1 MMVFIEDIKMI
12 QASPMRIRT
21 LLNRCHYLKSFV
33 YEKEWLEVV
42 DNRESIV
49 VEVVPRKNSR
59 PVCSGCGGHS
69 GGYDSASEARLFAFV
84 PIWGFAV
91 YLRYSMRRVNCPR
104 CGIKV
109 EQVPWSDGKSP
120 RTRALEVFLAR
131 WARRLS
137 WSEVADVFQ
146 SSWEQVYRSVCRV
159 VHYGLAH
166 RSLEGI
172 DAIGVDEVQCGRGH
186 AYMTLVYQLDGDR
199 KRLLHVSRDR
209 KVKSLLGFFRSLT
222 QEQIARIRFV
232 CSDMWRPYLKVIAKK
247 LPHALHILDRF
258 HVVALLN
265 KAVDEVRRQEA
276 KRLRNQ
282 GYEEV
287 LSKGRYCFLK
297 KPENLTDRQQAK
309 LKDMLQY
316 DLKSVR
322 AYLLK
327 ESFQAFWQYRSAH
340 WAQWFLKQWCA
351 RAMRSKLKPIKQF
364 VKTLRRHEALLM
376 NYFKAKKAF
385 SSGAVEGLNRRINLV
400 TRKSYGFRNFEVMK
414 IALFHTMGNL
424 PEPELTHRFC

>member
-1 MMVFIEDIKMI
+1 MF
-12 QASPMRIRT
+12 QAISMRIRT
-21 LLNRCHYLKSFV
+21 LLNRCHNLKSFV
-33 YEKEWLEVV
+33 YEKEQLEKVHGVEVLVV
-42 DNRESIV
+42 K
-49 VEVVPRKNSR
+49 VVPRKNGKV
-59 PVCSGCGGHS
+59 VCSCCGQPAP
-69 GGYDSASEARLFAFV
+69 GYDMASQPRLFGFV
-84 PIWGFAV
+84 PMWGFPV
-91 YLRYSMRRVNCPR
+91 YLRYSMRRVNCGG

-109 EQVPWSDGKSP
+109 EQVPWAEGKSP
-120 RTRALEVFLAR
+120 RTQALEVFLAR

-137 WSEVADVFQ
+137 WSEVAQVFQ
-146 SSWEQVYRSVCRV
+146 TSWEQVYRAVRAV
-159 VHYGLAH
+159 VHYGLEQ
-166 RSLEGI
+166 RSLDGI
-172 DAIGVDEVQCGRGH
+172 GAIGVDEVQCGRGH
-186 AYMTLVYQLDGDR
+186 QYMTVVYQLDGER

-209 KVKSLLGFFRSLT
+209 KVKSLLSFFRSLT
-222 QEQIARIRFV
+222 REQIATIRFV
-232 CSDMWRPYLKVIAKK
+232 CSDMWRPYLKVIVRK
-247 LPHALHILDRF
+247 LPQALHILDRF

-297 KPENLTDRQQAK
+297 NPENLTDHQQAK

-327 ESFQAFWQYRSAH
+327 ESFQAFWRYRSTY

-364 VKTLRRHEALLM
+364 VKTLRRHEPLLM
-376 NYFKAKKAF
+376 NYFMAKKAF

-400 TRKSYGFRNFEVMK
+400 TRKSYGFRNFDVMK
-414 IALFHTMGNL
+414 IALFHTMGDL